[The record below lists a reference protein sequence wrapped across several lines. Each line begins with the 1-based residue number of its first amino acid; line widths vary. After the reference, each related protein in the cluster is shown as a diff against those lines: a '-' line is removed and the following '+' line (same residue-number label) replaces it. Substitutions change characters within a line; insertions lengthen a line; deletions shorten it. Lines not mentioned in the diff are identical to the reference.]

1 MLVIVTSAV
10 SPLTMATVCDS
21 GAVSVYPAR
30 KAESVTSLTVQVE
43 PALTSSECS
52 EVFPPFTIRKPVVLS
67 VQL

>member
-1 MLVIVTSAV
+1 M
-10 SPLTMATVCDS
+10 MATVCGS

-30 KAESVTSLTVQVE
+30 KAESVISVTVQVE
-43 PALTSSECS
+43 PAWTSSECS

>member
-1 MLVIVTSAV
+1 
-10 SPLTMATVCDS
+10 MATVCGS

-30 KAESVTSLTVQVE
+30 KAESVISVTVQVE
-43 PALTSSECS
+43 PAWTSSECS